1 MFDWIRKTGSF
12 FDPFLVLKG
21 ELKWFLHEVGSTT
34 ILPQSLFFQVKM
46 KGVFR
51 IREPILIPK
60 LYQTLN

>member
-21 ELKWFLHEVGSTT
+21 ELKWLLHEVGSTT
-34 ILPQSLFFQVKM
+34 ILPQMSLFHVKM
-46 KGVFR
+46 KDVFR
-51 IREPILIPK
+51 ILEPVLIPK